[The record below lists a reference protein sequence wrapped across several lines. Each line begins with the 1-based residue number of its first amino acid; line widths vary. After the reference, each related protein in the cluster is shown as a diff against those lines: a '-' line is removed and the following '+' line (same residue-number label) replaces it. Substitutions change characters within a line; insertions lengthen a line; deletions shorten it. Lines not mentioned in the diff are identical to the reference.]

1 MHSEGSPPPPTGPA
15 LRSAKVTMRS
25 RCLAQRDALPADVR
39 AAASAAITAAIA
51 RLDSWR
57 DARAVLLTL
66 PFGSEWDTR
75 PLLALALAAGKLVVL
90 PRVNPQTRMLDLYA
104 IGDPAG
110 DVLPGFRGIPEP
122 RLSCP
127 AVATA
132 DIRWVLVPGVAFDAG
147 GARLG
152 YGGGF
157 YDRLLPL
164 LAPGTPRIA
173 GAFEL
178 QVIDR
183 VPTAGHDVLVD
194 RIVTEDRS
202 LACPAPPVRDGG

>member
-1 MHSEGSPPPPTGPA
+1 MHSEASPPPPTGPA
-15 LRSAKVTMRS
+15 LRSAKDATRS
-25 RCLAQRDALPADVR
+25 RCLAQRDALPADLR
-39 AAASAAITAAIA
+39 AAASAAIAAGVA

-57 DARAVLLTL
+57 AARAVLLTL

-75 PLLALALAAGKLVVL
+75 PLLDAALAAGKLVAL
-90 PRVNPQTRMLDLYA
+90 PRVNRETRMLDLFA
-104 IGDPAG
+104 IGDPDG

-132 DIRWVLVPGVAFDAG
+132 DIHWVLVPGVAFDVR

-164 LAPGTPRIA
+164 LAAGTPRIA

-183 VPTAGHDVLVD
+183 VPTAGHDVRVD
-194 RIVTEDRS
+194 RVVTESRS
-202 LACPAPPVRDGG
+202 FSCPAPPERDGG

>member
-1 MHSEGSPPPPTGPA
+1 MYPEASPPPLSGPA
-15 LRSAKVTMRS
+15 LHSAKLAARS
-25 RCLAQRDALPADVR
+25 HGLAQRDALPADVR
-39 AAASAAITAAIA
+39 TAGSVAIA
-51 RLDSWR
+51 AGIAGLASWR

-66 PFGSEWDTR
+66 PFGSEWNTR
-75 PLLALALAAGKLVVL
+75 PLLDAALAAGKLVAL
-90 PRVNPQTRMLDLYA
+90 PRVNRETRMLDLFA
-104 IGDPAG
+104 LRDPDGDIQ
-110 DVLPGFRGIPEP
+110 PGFRGIPEP

-132 DIRWVLVPGVAFDAG
+132 DIDWVLVPGVAFDAR

-173 GAFEL
+173 GAFDV
-178 QVIDR
+178 QVVDS
-183 VPTAGHDVLVD
+183 VPTAGHDGLVD
-194 RIVTEDRS
+194 LIVTETRS
-202 LACPAPPVRDGG
+202 LRCQAPPGRDGR